1 MQQLENAWKQLEGSV
16 SNGQNVSALTL
27 CAYLVLGGVLALYC
41 RFLYRRCGASP
52 SDSDSIT
59 RIFPLLTLVTTAVIA
74 VVKSSLAL
82 SLGLVGALSIVRF
95 RAAIK
100 EPEELVYLFL
110 CIAIGL
116 ALGAEQP
123 LLALALVLVASVFIF
138 GMHLTGRSRRQHNLM
153 LTITGDS
160 QRHFGDDENNVL
172 SKVESCRWPLYAPAA
187 GPGRRARPGPRGAG
201 TQESERDGRPVEEVT
216 DGVAGLRDV
225 VREHELDSMTAV
237 RCHDDQNR

>member
-1 MQQLENAWKQLEGSV
+1 MPEFEQVWAQLKSTV
-16 SNGQNVSALTL
+16 INGQGVSALTL
-27 CAYLVLGGVLALYC
+27 CVYLVLGGILSLYC
-41 RFLYRRCGASP
+41 RFLYHRCSASP

-59 RIFPLLTLVTTAVIA
+59 RIFPLLTLVTMAVIA

-123 LLALALVLVASVFIF
+123 LLAVALVLAVTVFAF
-138 GMHLTGRSRRQHNLM
+138 GMYITGNSRRHQNLM
-153 LTITGDS
+153 LTVTGDAR
-160 QRHFGDDENNVL
+160 RHFGDGEKDVL
-172 SKVESCRWPLYAPAA
+172 TVIESVVGRYALQRLDLED
-187 GPGRRARPGPRGAG
+187 GRGQVRVVLGRRSAKDTARLMKKLR
-201 TQESERDGRPVEEVT
+201 SELPDC
-216 DGVAGLRDV
+216 
-225 VREHELDSMTAV
+225 ELSYVNINTSL
-237 RCHDDQNR
+237 

>member
-1 MQQLENAWKQLEGSV
+1 MQQLQEVWKQLEGNV

-27 CAYLVLGGVLALYC
+27 CAYLILGGVLALYC
-41 RFLYRRCGASP
+41 RFLYRHCGSSP
-52 SDSDSIT
+52 SDSDAIT

-123 LLALALVLVASVFIF
+123 LLAIALVFVASIYIF
-138 GMHLTGRSRRQHNLM
+138 GMYITGRSRRQQNLL

-160 QRHFGDDENNVL
+160 KQHFGDGDDDIL
-172 SKVESCRWPLYAPAA
+172 SKVEAVVGRYTLQRMDLEN
-187 GPGRRARPGPRGAG
+187 GRGQVRVVLGRRSAK
-201 TQESERDGRPVEEVT
+201 ES
-216 DGVAGLRDV
+216 AQLMKKLRTALPDC
-225 VREHELDSMTAV
+225 ELSYVNMNTSL
-237 RCHDDQNR
+237 